1 MSDLSEKYLHVC
13 FNTSTQDV
21 VQISLKIVLSKT
33 KYWCYYV
40 YPMVTLL
47 DFWAPWCGPCKIM
60 NPIIDEL
67 EKELGDK
74 LKVDRINVDD
84 DPAKSQQMGVMSI
97 PTYIVM
103 KDGKEIGRKVGIT
116 AKADLAKLL
125 QS

>member
-1 MSDLSEKYLHVC
+1 
-13 FNTSTQDV
+13 
-21 VQISLKIVLSKT
+21 
-33 KYWCYYV
+33 
-40 YPMVTLL
+40 MVTLL